1 MYVKITSSE
10 MVQRKSNDKK
20 WQKCILCEHELCKNI
35 YFVTKLFMRDCIP
48 KKPRILTK
56 KSVKSFFFGLVSQQN
71 AMCRID
77 IGK

>member
-10 MVQRKSNDKK
+10 MVQRKNNDKK

-35 YFVTKLFMRDCIP
+35 YFVTKLFMRNSIP
-48 KKPRILTK
+48 KNHAFLQ
-56 KSVKSFFFGLVSQQN
+56 KSAKSFFGLFSQQN

>member
-35 YFVTKLFMRDCIP
+35 FCHEIIHEEFYAKKTTHSQKKCKEFFSDCFHNKMP
-48 KKPRILTK
+48 CA
-56 KSVKSFFFGLVSQQN
+56 GL
-71 AMCRID
+71 I
-77 IGK
+77 

>member
-10 MVQRKSNDKK
+10 MVQRKNNDKK

-35 YFVTKLFMRDCIP
+35 YFVTKLFMRNSIP
-48 KKPRILTK
+48 KNTRILTK
-56 KSVKSFFFGLVSQQN
+56 TCKEFFFGLVSQQN

>member
-35 YFVTKLFMRDCIP
+35 YFVTKLFMRNSIP
-48 KKPRILTK
+48 KNHAFLQ
-56 KSVKSFFFGLVSQQN
+56 KSAKSFFGLFSQQN

>member
-20 WQKCILCEHELCKNI
+20 WQKCILCEHELCKNK
-35 YFVTKLFMRDCIP
+35 YFVTKLFMRNSIP
-48 KKPRILTK
+48 KNHAFLQKVQR
-56 KSVKSFFFGLVSQQN
+56 VFFGLFSQQN